1 MKETEETVTTI
12 KTMAQN
18 VETGKRSIEQTS
30 KAFGD
35 INRSI
40 ETTSGA
46 AKEISV
52 AAADQKK
59 SIDAISE
66 SLDKISGIAADT
78 SSGSTQSAE
87 GNKRLLS
94 KTQELMSTATRLAS
108 MSEKLQ
114 QTVGRFNVEEV
125 PGFARKP
132 LATVT
137 AKPKKVA
144 AGGTGKVERQN
155 RESFCSTKNNQTIGA
170 FKSEIRILN
179 SEW

>member
-1 MKETEETVTTI
+1 M
-12 KTMAQN
+12 
-18 VETGKRSIEQTS
+18 
-30 KAFGD
+30 FGD

-40 ETTSGA
+40 ETTSGT

-78 SSGSTQSAE
+78 SSSSTQSAE
-87 GNKRLLS
+87 GGKRLLS

-114 QTVGRFNVEEV
+114 QTVGRFSVEESV
-125 PGFARKP
+125 SVRRA
-132 LATVT
+132 A
-137 AKPKKVA
+137 AAEPKKKLDKEPA
-144 AGGTGKVERQN
+144 RSKMKAGKASGASKT
-155 RESFCSTKNNQTIGA
+155 TK
-170 FKSEIRILN
+170 E
-179 SEW
+179 

>member
-1 MKETEETVTTI
+1 MS
-12 KTMAQN
+12 
-18 VETGKRSIEQTS
+18 KRLRRLEILIVLLKQRPGT
-30 KAFGD
+30 
-35 INRSI
+35 
-40 ETTSGA
+40 

-87 GNKRLLS
+87 GSKRLLS

-137 AKPKKVA
+137 AKPKKVVMEEPA
-144 AGGTGKVERQN
+144 KSKGKTGKV
-155 RESFCSTKNNQTIGA
+155 SAASKTTK
-170 FKSEIRILN
+170 R
-179 SEW
+179 